1 MQSDSGGVDSQ
12 TLSLLRNWPSQDD
25 QFVLMFNSDN
35 KGCRRISDELER
47 LGVALKEL
55 PSDGFT
61 TNIFRKLFYF
71 LFFPAYF
78 FLLKMKA
85 RRELRGLGH
94 FDALLIQNGSYPG
107 HWKSLATLWA
117 AHELKIPKRVLVI
130 HHGALH
136 NNIVRRLGESL
147 VDYMVHHWATDIVA
161 VSRATRQTLIDHRG
175 FDPYRNPIRV
185 IHNGIDRAAADYG
198 EAVVLRDEFN
208 IGGNK
213 ILLGMV
219 GRIERYKGHED
230 LLLALDEL
238 PPSVKERF
246 VALFIGTGDDKEM
259 ARLKR
264 MADQL
269 GLTNQVRFTGY
280 LQGDPVRLIAQLDL
294 LLMLTKDFEGFG
306 LTIAEAMFARTPVVA
321 TSVGA
326 IPEYVYEG
334 IASLVHPE
342 SPSDIR
348 NVLLDYLADPRKFL
362 DRADMA
368 ERHIQQF
375 SGTDMSRRYYRML
388 RLN

>member
-12 TLSLLRNWPSQDD
+12 TISLLRNWPGQDD

-61 TNIFRKLFYF
+61 ANLLRKSFNF
-71 LFFPAYF
+71 LFFPVFF
-78 FLLKMKA
+78 FLLKIKA
-85 RRELRGLGH
+85 KRELQRLGY

-136 NNIVRRLGESL
+136 NNIIRRFGESL
-147 VDYMVHHWATDIVA
+147 VDYMVHYWATDIVA

-185 IHNGIDRAAADYG
+185 IHNGIDRTATDYG

-208 IGGNK
+208 VGGDK
-213 ILLGMV
+213 ILLGMI

-238 PPSVKERF
+238 PLPEKERF
-246 VALFIGTGDDKEM
+246 VALFIGTGDDKEI

-280 LQGDPVRLIAQLDL
+280 LQGDSVRLIAQLDL

-306 LTIAEAMFARTPVVA
+306 LTIAEAMFAKTPVVA
-321 TSVGA
+321 TPVGA
-326 IPEYVYEG
+326 IPEYVHEG
-334 IASLVHPE
+334 VASLVQPE
-342 SPSDIR
+342 SPFEIR
-348 NVLLDYLADPRKFL
+348 NVLLDYLADSKKFL
-362 DRADMA
+362 DRANMA
-368 ERHIQQF
+368 ERHIQKF
-375 SGTDMSRRYYRML
+375 SGADMGRRYYRML
-388 RLN
+388 HLN

>member
-1 MQSDSGGVDSQ
+1 MQYDSGGVDSQ
-12 TLSLLRNWPSQDD
+12 TLSLLRNWPSQED
-25 QFVLMFNSDN
+25 QFVLMFNSDS
-35 KGCRRISDELER
+35 KGCRRISDELKQ
-47 LGVALKEL
+47 LGVILKEL
-55 PSDGFT
+55 PPGGFT
-61 TNIFRKLFYF
+61 NNIFKKLFNF
-71 LFFPAYF
+71 LFFPAHF
-78 FLLKMKA
+78 ILLKMKA
-85 RRELRGLGH
+85 RRELQSLGH
-94 FDALLIQNGSYPG
+94 FDALLIQNGGYPG
-107 HWKSLATLWA
+107 HWKSLAALWA
-117 AHELKIPKRVLVI
+117 AHELKIPKRILVI

-147 VDYMVHHWATDIVA
+147 VDYMVHRWATDIVA
-161 VSRATRQTLIDHRG
+161 VSRATRQTLINHRG
-175 FDPYRNPIRV
+175 FDPYKNPIRV
-185 IHNGIDRAAADYG
+185 IHNGIDRTTVNND
-198 EAVVLRDEFN
+198 EAVVLRNEFN
-208 IGGNK
+208 IAGNK

-238 PPSVKERF
+238 PPAEKERF
-246 VALFIGTGDDKEM
+246 VALFIGTGDDVEV

-269 GLTNQVRFTGY
+269 GLANQVMFTGY

-306 LTIAEAMFARTPVVA
+306 LTIAEAMFAKTPVVA

-326 IPEYVYEG
+326 IPEYVHEG
-334 IASLVHPE
+334 VASLVHPE

-348 NVLLDYLADPRKFL
+348 NVLLDYLADSKKFL

-368 ERHIQQF
+368 ERHIQKF
-375 SGTDMSRRYYRML
+375 SGADMSRQYYRLL